1 MVAPRIG
8 VARGA
13 GSPMKAAHPRVCRA
27 YVASVVALGTMP
39 LAFAVAAAF
48 QQPIHP
54 GWLILAVLSLLSGPL
69 AIRIPSIEATISVS
83 EGFIIAAGLLFGPA
97 AATLTAA
104 LDGLGVSL
112 WNRHRS
118 LRRTLFNV
126 AEPAISVT
134 IAMWVFYSL
143 AGISPL
149 LYRTAAFQPLIA
161 PLLAMTVVYFGLN
174 TMLNAMAVWLESGMS
189 PAVLIRKHLSHLAL
203 DFCVSLSLGA
213 VIVQTSANVTVAA
226 VVVLVPML
234 LASYLSSHYV
244 AGQLEETDRHLAELR
259 RLYDSTVETLAM
271 AVDAKDQ
278 ITAGHIRR
286 VQLLSTR
293 LARAVGA
300 SPEQVRALEAA
311 ALLHDL
317 GKLAVPEHILKK
329 PGALTPAEYEQM
341 KAHAAIGASIL
352 SRIEF
357 PFPVVPIVRH
367 HHENWDGTGYPDGLR
382 GEEIPLG
389 ARILSVVDCYD
400 ALISD
405 RPYRLGMC
413 PEDAIEIIRRRV
425 DTMYDRSIVDAFI
438 RVHAQMPPEERT
450 QKDDGPSLLAL
461 RMRPDIERPAA
472 TGSARASLKAKR
484 QSVYDFAARLK
495 GASPRQIATSVAGFF
510 ADGSGNGATAIY
522 RFDVP
527 ADQLVLLDA
536 SESLMGLIPGVRN
549 LGDGVTGWVGS
560 ARSVLANSDAALDLD
575 IASDPHAVLRMCVAA
590 PLLHKGE
597 LVGVL
602 TVYSSCAF
610 NEPER
615 LIIEVMAE
623 ELAPL
628 LARALAGDNDAP
640 APHVA
645 SGHWRAA
652 VGQ

>member
-1 MVAPRIG
+1 MTTAY
-8 VARGA
+8 
-13 GSPMKAAHPRVCRA
+13 PRVCRA
-27 YVASVVALGTMP
+27 YVTSVVALGTLP
-39 LAFAVAAAF
+39 LVFTTLAAV

-54 GWLILAVLSLLSGPL
+54 GWLILAFLSLLSGPL

-83 EGFIIAAGLLFGPA
+83 EGFIIAAGLLFGPP

-134 IAMWVFYSL
+134 IAMALFYSL
-143 AGISPL
+143 SGISPL
-149 LYRTAAFQPLIA
+149 LYHTVAFQPLIA
-161 PLLAMTVVYFGLN
+161 PLLAMTVVYFLLN
-174 TMLNAMAVWLESGMS
+174 TLLNALAVWLESGIS
-189 PAVLIRKHLSHLAL
+189 PALLIRKHLSHLAL

-244 AGQLEETDRHLAELR
+244 AGQLEDTDRHLAELR

-278 ITAGHIRR
+278 LTAGHIRR

-300 SPEQVRALEAA
+300 SPEDVRALEAA

-367 HHENWDGTGYPDGLR
+367 HHESWDGSGYPDGLR
-382 GEEIPLG
+382 GEAIPLG

-405 RPYRLGMC
+405 RPYRLGMS
-413 PEDAIEIIRRRV
+413 PDDAVEIIRRRAG
-425 DTMYDRSIVDAFI
+425 TMYDRTIVDAFI
-438 RVHAQMPPEERT
+438 RVHAQMPPEERV
-450 QKDDGPSLLAL
+450 QKDEGPSLLAL
-461 RMRPDIERPAA
+461 RMSPDLGQPV
-472 TGSARASLKAKR
+472 TVSSPKGSLKGRR

-495 GASPRQIATSVAGFF
+495 GASPRHIARSVAGFF
-510 ADGSGNGATAIY
+510 EDAHGNGAAALY

-527 ADQLVLLDA
+527 TDRLVLLDA

-549 LGDGVTGWVGS
+549 LGEGVTGWVAS
-560 ARSVLANSDAALDLD
+560 TRSVLANSDASLD
-575 IASDPHAVLRMCVAA
+575 IGASCDVHQQLRMCVAV
-590 PLLHKGE
+590 PVLQKEH

-602 TVYSSCAF
+602 AVYSSCAF

-628 LARALAGDNDAP
+628 LARAIAGDNGVP
-640 APHVA
+640 APNATSDWPV
-645 SGHWRAA
+645 A
-652 VGQ
+652 VGE